1 MELIINWAVNM
12 IQLPDGG
19 TNPDQKQ
26 LYLSNKLFSPVH
38 RREKLQCGG
47 HAPKQP
53 QISLNIPFW
62 LFAYRWV

>member
-38 RREKLQCGG
+38 RREKLQCGRTRTEAAANFVK
-47 HAPKQP
+47 HSFL
-53 QISLNIPFW
+53 IVCL
-62 LFAYRWV
+62 